1 MGRRR
6 PIPRLSGWVALLLVT
21 AAVVTGAAIAQVW
34 THLQVIQY
42 GYKISTSSKQRAA
55 LLETNRRLRI
65 EVALL
70 KNPARVAKL
79 AAHYGLRPAEPEQL
93 RRVRLGQPATKPAR
107 APALAHQRSTRGRR
121 TLVSR
126 RDHVPLTRVR

>member
-1 MGRRR
+1 MGKRR
-6 PIPRLSGWVALLLVT
+6 PIPRFSGWVALLLLGG
-21 AAVVTGAAIAQVW
+21 AVVTGAAIAQVW

-42 GYKISTSSKQRAA
+42 GYKISASSKQRAK
-55 LLETNRRLRI
+55 LLETNRRLHI

-93 RRVRLGQPATKPAR
+93 RRVRLDRPSRTPTR
-107 APALAHQRSTRGRR
+107 FRALARQKSTRGPG

-126 RDHVPLTRVR
+126 RDDAPLIRVR